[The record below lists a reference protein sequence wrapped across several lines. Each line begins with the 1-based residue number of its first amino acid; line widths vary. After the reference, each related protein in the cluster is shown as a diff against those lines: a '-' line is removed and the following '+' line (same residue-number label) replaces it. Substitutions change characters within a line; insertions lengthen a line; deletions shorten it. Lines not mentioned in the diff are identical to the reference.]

1 MQTKLQKK
9 RSEMFIMMSLMKMW
23 RNEQNLINPLQRL
36 EFSKLNFHEIQ
47 IGDQNKLELGWGQP

>member
-23 RNEQNLINPLQRL
+23 RNEQNLINPLQRI
-36 EFSKLNFHEIQ
+36 EFSKLNFYEIQ
-47 IGDQNKLELGWGQP
+47 IGDQKNIY